1 MVLER
6 LAGKKLV
13 VYGTGHVAHKFHKAL
28 QQHHLQENIR
38 CFVRTA
44 DVKDGE
50 EFEGIRVCRLEDVPL
65 GEDTL
70 VCLAVHESLRD
81 EIERTVRL
89 VTRQYEWIYPY
100 LYELMLGEAE
110 QENVELEICRL
121 LKSYRNDLR
130 LGVRMAA
137 IGQWEGRNTHGFDI
151 YIRAQMLH
159 CGRETA
165 EKRLERFLGLM
176 DGWRRFGYEK
186 KYPVSVNKKGEVI
199 DGNHRLAMAVYVGQK
214 TIYGNVYPTELSA
227 EAIHGREAMLP
238 ADLLAGHGFS
248 GTEIQILEGIQRRYM
263 DTYGTT

>member
-1 MVLER
+1 MVLEC

-28 QQHHLQENIR
+28 QAHHLQENIR

-44 DVKDGE
+44 DVEDGE
-50 EFEGIRVCRLEDVPL
+50 RFEGIRVCRWKDVPV

-81 EIERTVRL
+81 EIEKLVRPI
-89 VTRQYEWIYPY
+89 TRQYVWIYPY
-100 LYELMLGEAE
+100 LYGLMLGEAE
-110 QENVELEICRL
+110 RENVELEICRL
-121 LKSYRNDLR
+121 LKGYRNDLR

-137 IGQWEGRNTHGFDI
+137 IEQWEGRNTHGFDD

-165 EKRLERFLGLM
+165 GKRLEQFLGLM

-186 KYPVSVNKKGEVI
+186 NHPISVNKKEEVI
-199 DGNHRLAMAVYVGQK
+199 DGNHRLAMAVYVGQ
-214 TIYGNVYPTELSA
+214 TVIYGNIYPTELSA
-227 EAIHGREAMLP
+227 ESIHGREAMLP

-248 GTEIQILEGIQRRYM
+248 DMEIQVLEGIQRRYM